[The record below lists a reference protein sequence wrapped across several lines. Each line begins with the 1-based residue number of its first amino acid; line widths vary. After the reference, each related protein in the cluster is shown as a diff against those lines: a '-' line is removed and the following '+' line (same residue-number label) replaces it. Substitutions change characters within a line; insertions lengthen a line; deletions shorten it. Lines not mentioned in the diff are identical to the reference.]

1 MTTRLRYPLDLV
13 LFAQKYLRE
22 EHPGEDF
29 NDLALL
35 NEALDDA
42 KLGPLLRYSYK
53 HNNPSL
59 PRPLSHT
66 ATGEDTAFL
75 REEKGRKYLEKTP
88 IFTPT
93 AVWEEWLKGV
103 LVLIPKE

>member
-53 HNNPSL
+53 HNSPFFPGPS
-59 PRPLSHT
+59 PIPP
-66 ATGEDTAFL
+66 
-75 REEKGRKYLEKTP
+75 LEK
-88 IFTPT
+88 
-93 AVWEEWLKGV
+93 
-103 LVLIPKE
+103 IPLFSVKRKAESIWRKLQFLLQQRYGRSG